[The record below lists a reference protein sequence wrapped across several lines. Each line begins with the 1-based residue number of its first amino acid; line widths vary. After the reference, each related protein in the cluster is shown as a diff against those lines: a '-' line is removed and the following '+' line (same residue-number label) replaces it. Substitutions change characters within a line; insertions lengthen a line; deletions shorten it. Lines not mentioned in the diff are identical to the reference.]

1 MPLSTNQIES
11 IGPDIIKQ
19 VYPPRPRDAQ
29 KYDAGL
35 LLVIG
40 GSEFYS
46 GSPALAALAAF
57 RAGVDMVRILAPK
70 RAADIIAGFSPNLAA
85 FPIAGPRIIKECLPF
100 LLEQVESCKLSAH
113 GKVALVIGG
122 GMGRTQEIQDAVA
135 EFLSKISTSSV
146 IDVDAIHSVAEKK
159 VNLEGKPFLLA
170 PHLFEFEI
178 LTGRNLVGYSDGERA
193 AVVKAAAQKLK
204 TTILLKGATDIISD
218 GQRVAFNKTG
228 HAFMTV
234 GGTGDTL
241 AGIAGALMAKGIQ
254 PFEAGCAAA
263 YINGKAGEFA
273 ARELGVAMTAMDVV
287 ENIVKVINIK

>member
-1 MPLSTNQIES
+1 MGQEIQIEVV
-11 IGPDIIKQ
+11 GPEVIKK
-19 VYPPRPRDAQ
+19 VYPPRPPDAK

-46 GSPALAALAAF
+46 GAPALVALAAF

-70 RAADIIAGFSPNLAA
+70 RAADIIASFSPNLAS
-85 FPIAGPRIIKECLPF
+85 FPLSGNKITKEHLPF
-100 LLEQVESCKLSAH
+100 LLEQAQSCRLSAH
-113 GKVALVIGG
+113 GNTAVVIGS
-122 GMGRTQEIQDAVA
+122 GMGRTQEIQDAIC
-135 EFLSKISTSSV
+135 EFLSKISIPAV
-146 IDVDAIHSVAEKK
+146 IDVDAIYAVAEKK
-159 VNLEGKPFLLA
+159 VNLEGKPFLLT

-178 LTGRNLVGYSDGERA
+178 LTGQNLSIYSDAERA
-193 AVVKAAAQKLK
+193 GAVKLAAQKLK

-228 HAFMTV
+228 GPFMTV

-241 AGIAGALMAKGIQ
+241 AGIAGALMARGIK

-263 YINGKAGEFA
+263 YINGKAGELASKEF
-273 ARELGVAMTAMDVV
+273 GVALTATDVI
-287 ENIVKVINIK
+287 ENIPKVLNL